1 MADPTDPRIVVIP
14 DDHPGV
20 DPYWLHQARDTL
32 GRELAERIPPRFA
45 HATVTVP
52 EVEKWVR
59 DLVGGALTGMRGTCP
74 AVRTGPS
81 LLILGGVGVGKTTA
95 AFGALRALAASGV
108 MFSWAAIT
116 EADFHGGMRPGG
128 DQEGVFHRHAKASV
142 LLLDDVGAGEPTGW
156 TEATTLR
163 LIDARYVGVLPTIFT
178 SNVPVRALGDRLGD
192 RVTSRLSEMA
202 RRVILGGPDH
212 RRRQP

>member
-1 MADPTDPRIVVIP
+1 MTDPTDPTIVAIP

-20 DPYWLHQARDTL
+20 DPHWLHQARGTL
-32 GRELAERIPPRFA
+32 ARELDERVPLRYGY
-45 HATVTVP
+45 ATVTVP
-52 EVEKWVR
+52 EVEQWVR
-59 DLVGGALTGMRGTCP
+59 TLVGGALTGMRGTCP
-74 AVRTGPS
+74 VLRTGPS

-142 LLLDDVGAGEPTGW
+142 LLLDDVGAAEPTGW

-163 LIDARYVGVLPTIFT
+163 LIDARYVSVLPTIIT
-178 SNVPVRALGDRLGD
+178 SNVPVPQLRARLGD
-192 RVTSRLSEMA
+192 RVTSRLAEMA